1 MNNDAID
8 IIIYQIANIKD
19 HLGDKYNLVMET
31 IKKSRALVSG
41 TGYIRKKRTKW
52 EEVRDSWEML
62 KNTGR
67 PKKEIYETIA
77 TQTDLSLY
85 SVKRIVS
92 EIKKNSKHTKIKIG
106 DEKTLFDMME
116 GKDG

>member
-19 HLGDKYNLVMET
+19 ILGDKYNLVMDT

-52 EEVRDSWEML
+52 EEVRDSWNML
-62 KNTGR
+62 KNSGR
-67 PKKEIYETIA
+67 HKKEIYEIIS
-77 TQTDLSLY
+77 TQTDLTTHSI
-85 SVKRIVS
+85 KRIIS
-92 EIKKNSKHTKIKIG
+92 EIKKNSKCTKIKMG
-106 DEKTLFDMME
+106 DEKTLFDMLE